1 MQYTKL
7 IADLLITCLI
17 LSGCSS
23 SKNVEEKWTVMQ
35 EKVATFGDG
44 EYVDLWR
51 NDLDS
56 HDFYKLSDGETLLT
70 VKDPIGPDNVYV
82 GGAESLNDLN
92 ETAQEAIIAYYEKQG
107 LLYDVHIELEEAY
120 SQYLKRKTNN
130 EQFYDFLISQDIVP
144 ASSNDKMICF
154 LTSVI
159 LPIGDLGMR
168 SGQEIRLGAVFNKD
182 TGEPYNI
189 WDLFYSQKEE
199 AVAQLLQASQIT
211 DKQLIL
217 EMTKSVKPEYFIL
230 FPDNL
235 EVSFPRG
242 LLPSQEHLY
251 SLSIDYEDLEGVIHN
266 WAIPD
271 TNKH

>member
-7 IADLLITCLI
+7 IVDLLITCLI

-23 SKNVEEKWTVMQ
+23 PKQVEEKWTIAE
-35 EKVATFGDG
+35 EKAVTFEDG

-51 NDLDS
+51 NDLGR

-70 VKDPIGPDNVYV
+70 VQEPTGPDNVYV
-82 GGAESLNDLN
+82 GGVENLNDLN

-120 SQYLKRKTNN
+120 SQYLIRKTNN

-168 SGQEIRLGAVFNKD
+168 SGQEIRLGAVFNKE

-189 WDLFYSQKEE
+189 WDLFYSPKEE
-199 AVAQLLQASQIT
+199 AIAQLLQASQIT

-217 EMTKSVKPEYFIL
+217 EMSKAIKPECFIL

-235 EVSFPRG
+235 EISFPRG
-242 LLPSQEHLY
+242 SLPSQEHLY
-251 SLSIDYEDLEGVIHN
+251 LLSIDYEDLEGVIHN
-266 WAIPD
+266 LAIPD
-271 TNKH
+271 TALH